1 MRHPEVALESRE
13 GRRDTLKPQP
23 EPNTEKGLPAMITV
37 LVFASFCIFPCAAAF
52 LNCNSTDH
60 SPVVFEEA
68 TN

>member
-1 MRHPEVALESRE
+1 
-13 GRRDTLKPQP
+13 
-23 EPNTEKGLPAMITV
+23 MITI